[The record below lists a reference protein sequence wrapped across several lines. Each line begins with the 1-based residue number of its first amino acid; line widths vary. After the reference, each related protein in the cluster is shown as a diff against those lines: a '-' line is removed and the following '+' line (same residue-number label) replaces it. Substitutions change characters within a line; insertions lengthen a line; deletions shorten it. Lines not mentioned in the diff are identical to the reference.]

1 MNTPS
6 EVFFVRPIT
15 LEKYRALLTLRAL
28 PNSASFAGS
37 MP

>member
-15 LEKYRALLTLRAL
+15 LEKYRVSLTLRASL
-28 PNSASFAGS
+28 NSASFAGS